1 MTEETKRK
9 LGRPATGVLSP
20 LENKQAL
27 IAAGGRIMQYRIKA
41 GPNLALKAIEQSGEF
56 KTTTEALD
64 RAIVDFAVKR
74 KLFKK

>member
-9 LGRPATGVLSP
+9 PGRPATGVLSP

-27 IAAGGRIMQYRIKA
+27 IAAGGRIMQYRIKE

>member
-9 LGRPATGVLSP
+9 PGRPATGVLSP

-41 GPNLALKAIEQSGEF
+41 GPNMALKSIEQSGEF
-56 KTTTEALD
+56 KTTTEAID
-64 RAIVDFAVKR
+64 TAIVEFAVKR

>member
-1 MTEETKRK
+1 MTDQKRK
-9 LGRPATGVLSP
+9 PGRPATGVLSP

-41 GPNLALKAIEQSGEF
+41 WPNLALKAIEQSGEF
-56 KTTTEALD
+56 KTTTEAID
-64 RAIVDFAVKR
+64 TAIVELAVKR

>member
-1 MTEETKRK
+1 MIEQKRK
-9 LGRPATGVLSP
+9 PGRPATGVLSP

>member
-1 MTEETKRK
+1 MTEDQKPKR
-9 LGRPATGVLSP
+9 GRPATGILSP

-27 IAAGGRIMQYRIKA
+27 IAAGGRVLQYRIKA

-56 KTTTEALD
+56 KTTTEAID
-64 RAIVDFAVKR
+64 TAIVELAVKR